1 MTDPGWTL
9 ATLAEYL
16 NRRIEDERSLTAVE
30 IQALRGLLQE
40 RYETQTKALDAA
52 FVAAEKAM
60 QTALASAERA
70 VSKAESAAERRF
82 ESVNE
87 FRQTLTDQAATFMP
101 RVEAEQR
108 IQALADKHDDLAAR
122 VDKTEGTSTGKSAGW
137 QQLVSVVILA
147 GALVA
152 IVVAFLP

>member
-1 MTDPGWTL
+1 MTDPGWTV

-16 NRRIEDERSLTAVE
+16 NRRIDDERSLGTAEV
-30 IQALRGLLQE
+30 QSLRALLQE

-108 IQALADKHDDLAAR
+108 IEALAEKHDALAAR
-122 VDKTEGTSTGKSAGW
+122 VDRTEGRSTGMSASWGL
-137 QQLVSVVILA
+137 LVGVVLLV

-152 IVVAFLP
+152 IVVAFQP